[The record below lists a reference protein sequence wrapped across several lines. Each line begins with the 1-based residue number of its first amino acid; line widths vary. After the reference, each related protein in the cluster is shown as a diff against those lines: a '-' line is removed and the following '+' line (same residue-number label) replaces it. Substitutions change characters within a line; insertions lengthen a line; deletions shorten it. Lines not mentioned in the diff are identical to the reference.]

1 MRRVHSTLLYSTLLY
16 STLLYSTNIIFSSY
30 YIGTI
35 IMRSRREKE
44 EYQFI
49 KGVVT
54 FVWKY
59 SNRRHTEAE
68 IAARFHTT
76 EKTLR
81 RKIKS
86 RFHTGL
92 PYLRNSIRLL
102 KLSYIAGNNNQLD
115 IYRLAARTGFSDGR
129 SFRRCWD
136 TFCNIPLHKLDHQ
149 ILYTEKVLKREVQVV
164 LYNVVRY
171 LDQKDVSVFL
181 SEILSEN
188 GLRSLS

>member
-1 MRRVHSTLLYSTLLY
+1 MLSFGYGRTEIYSTLLY
-16 STLLYSTNIIFSSY
+16 STLLYIYNFATHC
-30 YIGTI
+30 IGEI

-59 SNRRHTEAE
+59 SNGRHTEAE

-86 RFHTGL
+86 RFNTGL

-102 KLSYIAGNNNQLD
+102 KICYIAGNNNEQD
-115 IYRLAARTGFSDGR
+115 IYRLAVRTGFSDGR
-129 SFRRCWD
+129 SFRRCWS

-149 ILYTEKVLKREVQVV
+149 LMYTEKVLKTEIQVL
-164 LYNVVRY
+164 LYDVVRY
-171 LDQKDVSVFL
+171 LDQKDMSVFL
-181 SEILSEN
+181 SENMSEN